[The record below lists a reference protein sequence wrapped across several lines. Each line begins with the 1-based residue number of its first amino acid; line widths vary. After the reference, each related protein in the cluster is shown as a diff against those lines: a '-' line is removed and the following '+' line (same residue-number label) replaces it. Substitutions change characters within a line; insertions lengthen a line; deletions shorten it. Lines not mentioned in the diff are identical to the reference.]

1 MLQIN
6 TSVKPMNQVKL
17 TIKLSTIVVLACF
30 TITAIGIGF
39 TVNGI
44 INVNEYPDHVGI
56 GSMMFATTGGIGIAI
71 WSKKRAGLLK
81 W

>member
-1 MLQIN
+1 
-6 TSVKPMNQVKL
+6 MNQVKL
-17 TIKLSTIVVLACF
+17 TIKLSTIAVLACF

-39 TVNGI
+39 AANGV
-44 INVNEYPDHVGI
+44 INVDEYPSHLGI
-56 GSMMFATTGGIGIAI
+56 GSIMFSTTGGIGIAI